1 MKCLLTLLKE
11 RELSA
16 QEIKQ
21 ILLIVD
27 EWLSSRY
34 PVLGALYNG
43 EILKKA
49 LPVLEEELGSIQI
62 SLMKEIPLEAPDY
75 PKVIQIIKSFK
86 QSVAI

>member
-1 MKCLLTLLKE
+1 MKCLLALLKE

-16 QEIKQ
+16 HEIKQ

-27 EWLSSRY
+27 EWLGTHY
-34 PVLGALYNG
+34 PVLGALFNG

-49 LPVLEEELGSIQI
+49 LLLLEEEAGSIQI

-86 QSVAI
+86 QSIAI